1 VLFKS
6 IYPSAINPVLL
17 IVRLYLGPMIFTH
30 GYRKIFR
37 GGTLAGTTGWFDSI
51 GMKPGRLNALAAAST
66 ELSVGALLVFGLV
79 TLLACAGLL
88 ALMLV
93 ACHRAPQERFYDHQP
108 GRGNRVLPRTYGDG
122 PGAGNL
128 RRGQVF
134 TGLLVE
140 HLFTMNPCHRPHGD
154 VLRRRRRSVG
164 PAAGLLLTVIR
175 RAGSHSSAVLLN
187 LTKLV
192 MNWST

>member
-1 VLFKS
+1 MLFKS

-17 IVRLYLGPMIFTH
+17 IVRLYLGPMIFTP

-79 TLLACAGLL
+79 TPLACAGLL

-93 ACHRAPQERFYDHQP
+93 AIVTVHRKNGFMIT
-108 GRGNRVLPRTYGDG
+108 NRAGIEYCLGLTVTALALGTF
-122 PGAGNL
+122 GAG
-128 RRGQVF
+128 RY
-134 TGLLVE
+134 LLDYWWNI
-140 HLFTMNPCHRPHGD
+140 FSR
-154 VLRRRRRSVG
+154 
-164 PAAGLLLTVIR
+164 
-175 RAGSHSSAVLLN
+175 
-187 LTKLV
+187 
-192 MNWST
+192 

>member
-1 VLFKS
+1 
-6 IYPSAINPVLL
+6 
-17 IVRLYLGPMIFTH
+17 
-30 GYRKIFR
+30 
-37 GGTLAGTTGWFDSI
+37 
-51 GMKPGRLNALAAAST
+51 
-66 ELSVGALLVFGLV
+66 
-79 TLLACAGLL
+79 
-88 ALMLV
+88 
-93 ACHRAPQERFYDHQP
+93 
-108 GRGNRVLPRTYGDG
+108 
-122 PGAGNL
+122 
-128 RRGQVF
+128 
-134 TGLLVE
+134 VE